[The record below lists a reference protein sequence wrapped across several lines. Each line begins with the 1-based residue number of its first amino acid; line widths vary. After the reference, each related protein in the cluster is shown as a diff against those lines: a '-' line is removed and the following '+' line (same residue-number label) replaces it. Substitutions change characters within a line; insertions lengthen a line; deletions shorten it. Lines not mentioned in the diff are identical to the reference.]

1 MRFPNPEDSRSGG
14 SLNQHVAACVRIA
27 FSEPDSGYCLNLAST
42 LGEFGVLTFG
52 QGYQLAQEVAAYAAT
67 GSASVLCLRSR

>member
-1 MRFPNPEDSRSGG
+1 MRFPNPEDPVQVARRI
-14 SLNQHVAACVRIA
+14 NTFAACVRIA
-27 FSEPDSGYCLNLAST
+27 FSEPDSGCCLNLAST
-42 LGEFGVLTFG
+42 LGEFGVLIFG

>member
-1 MRFPNPEDSRSGG
+1 MILEPRRSDSGG
-14 SLNQHVAACVRIA
+14 SSNQHLGGGALKG

-67 GSASVLCLRSR
+67 GSASVLCWRSR